1 MSETVAHQRVH
12 PATIPLRFLKEV
24 PSNLIGLPAIFG
36 IVSDVGLGTVL
47 LVAAATGAATFLV
60 NWLKWRNFRYGVGS
74 GDIVIESGLLHRT
87 RRSIPF
93 HRIQDIDIEQRLGQR
108 LFGLAKVRIETGG
121 SGKDEGVLD
130 SVSLAEADHLRSVL
144 RQVRGGASPA
154 AEAVA
159 AAPDALPIIAM
170 PLGRVLLSGLFN
182 FSLLYIAGL
191 FALLQS
197 FEPWLPFDIYD
208 PGRWMGLIGADV
220 AGRFTPVAIA
230 SVLVLAAALG
240 VVTGVLRILARDYGF
255 RLTLEEESRFR
266 RVRGLFTRS
275 QSVIARDRIQL
286 ALVTDGPVRR
296 LFDGADLSFQ
306 TLSAGA
312 EGSGRQSVAPF
323 ATTGEVEK
331 VLSLAGAYRLPRAGE
346 LQMVSRRHVLRV
358 VLAELLVPLPLL
370 LIAALFWP
378 AALLLLPLLVL
389 GAVGAVVSRR
399 FHLHGLR
406 NGLLLVRKGFWR
418 RRLWIVPAENVQAV
432 AVTRTLLQRWL
443 GLATLHADTAGA
455 ATFDYPRIVD
465 IRHDEAVALAARL
478 IER

>member
-1 MSETVAHQRVH
+1 MSETVADQHVH

-24 PSNLIGLPAIFG
+24 PSNLIGLPAIFAV
-36 IVSDVGLGTVL
+36 VSDVGLGTVL
-47 LVAAATGAATFLV
+47 LVAAATGVATFVV
-60 NWLKWRNFRYGVGS
+60 NWLKWRSFRYGVGET
-74 GDIVIESGLLHRT
+74 DLVIESGLLQRT

-144 RQVRGGASPA
+144 KQGRGGIAPA
-154 AEAVA
+154 TE
-159 AAPDALPIIAM
+159 APDALPIIAM

-191 FALLQS
+191 FAILQS

-208 PGRWMGLIGADV
+208 PGRWVGLIGADV
-220 AGRFTPVAIA
+220 TGRFSFVAIA

-240 VVTGVLRILARDYGF
+240 VLTGVLRILARDYGF

-275 QSVIARDRIQL
+275 ESVIARDRIQL

-312 EGSGRQSVAPF
+312 EESGRQSVAPF
-323 ATTGEVEK
+323 STTTEVAQI
-331 VLSLAGAYRLPRAGE
+331 LSLAGTYRLPHAGE
-346 LQMVSRRHVLRV
+346 LHMVSRRHVLRV

-370 LIAALFWP
+370 LVASLFWP
-378 AALLLLPLLVL
+378 AALLLLPLLGL

-399 FHLHGLR
+399 FHLHGFDG
-406 NGLLLVRKGFWR
+406 GLLFVRKGFWR
-418 RRLWIVPAENVQAV
+418 RRLWIVPATNVQGL
-432 AVTRTLLQRWL
+432 AVTRTWLQRRL
-443 GLATLHADTAGA
+443 GLATLHVDTAGA
-455 ATFDYPRIVD
+455 SVFDYPRIVD
-465 IRHDEAVALAARL
+465 IRHAEAVALATAL
-478 IER
+478 VER

>member
-1 MSETVAHQRVH
+1 MSQTVADQRVH

-24 PSNLIGLPAIFG
+24 PSNLIGLPAIFAV
-36 IVSDVGLGTVL
+36 VSDVGLGTVL
-47 LVAAATGAATFLV
+47 LVAAAAGVATFVV
-60 NWLKWRNFRYGVGS
+60 NWLRWRTFRYGVGS
-74 GDIVIESGLLHRT
+74 GDIVIESGFLHRT

-144 RQVRGGASPA
+144 KQARGGAAPV
-154 AEAVA
+154 AEAQ
-159 AAPDALPIIAM
+159 APDAIPIIAM

-191 FALLQS
+191 FAILQS

-208 PGRWMGLIGADV
+208 PGRWMGLIGADA
-220 AGRFTPVAIA
+220 AGRFSLVAIA
-230 SVLVLAAALG
+230 SVLVLAVALG

-266 RVRGLFTRS
+266 RIRGLFTRS

-312 EGSGRQSVAPF
+312 EESGRQSVAPF
-323 ATTGEVEK
+323 STTIEVEQ
-331 VLSLAGAYRLPRAGE
+331 VLSLAGAYRRPQASE
-346 LQMVSRRHVLRV
+346 LRMVSRRHVLRV
-358 VLAELLVPLPLL
+358 VLAELLVPLPLI

-378 AALLLLPLLVL
+378 AALLLLPLLAL
-389 GAVGAVVSRR
+389 GALGAVVSRR
-399 FHLHGLR
+399 FHLHGLGD
-406 NGLLLVRKGFWR
+406 GLLFVRKGFWR
-418 RRLWIVPAENVQAV
+418 RRLWIVPAANVQAV

-465 IRHDEAVALAARL
+465 IRHAEAVALAATL

>member
-1 MSETVAHQRVH
+1 VSETVADQRVH

-24 PSNLIGLPAIFG
+24 PSNLIGLPAIFAV
-36 IVSDVGLGTVL
+36 VSDVGLGTVL
-47 LVAAATGAATFLV
+47 LVAAATGVATFVV
-60 NWLKWRNFRYGVGS
+60 NWLKWRTFRYGVGN

-130 SVSLAEADHLRSVL
+130 SVSLAEADRLGRVL
-144 RQVRGGASPA
+144 KQARGGPAPVA
-154 AEAVA
+154 AEAQT
-159 AAPDALPIIAM
+159 PDALPIIAM

-191 FALLQS
+191 FAILQS

-208 PGRWMGLIGADV
+208 PGRWMGLVGADV
-220 AGRFTPVAIA
+220 AGRFSFVAIA
-230 SVLVLAAALG
+230 SVLVLAAGLG
-240 VVTGVLRILARDYGF
+240 VLTGVLRILARDYGF

-275 QSVIARDRIQL
+275 ESVIARDRIQL
-286 ALVTDGPVRR
+286 ALVTDGPVHR

-312 EGSGRQSVAPF
+312 EDSGRQSVAPF
-323 ATTGEVEK
+323 ATTTEVEQ
-331 VLSLAGAYRLPRAGE
+331 VLALAGAYRLPHPSE

-358 VLAELLVPLPLL
+358 VLAELLVPLPLIL
-370 LIAALFWP
+370 VAALFWP

-389 GAVGAVVSRR
+389 GAVGAVISRR
-399 FHLHGLR
+399 FYLHGLR
-406 NGLLLVRKGFWR
+406 DGLLFMRKGFWW
-418 RRLWIVPAENVQAV
+418 RRLWIVPAANVQAV

-465 IRHDEAVALAARL
+465 IRHDEAVAIAASL

>member
-1 MSETVAHQRVH
+1 MSETVADQRVH

-24 PSNLIGLPAIFG
+24 PSNLIGLPAIFAV
-36 IVSDVGLGTVL
+36 VSDVGLGTVL
-47 LVAAATGAATFLV
+47 LVAAATGAATLVV
-60 NWLKWRNFRYGVGS
+60 NWLKWRSFRYGVGS
-74 GDIVIESGLLHRT
+74 EDIVIESGLLHRT

-144 RQVRGGASPA
+144 RQVRGGAVPVAKA
-154 AEAVA
+154 AV
-159 AAPDALPIIAM
+159 PDALPIIAM
-170 PLGRVLLSGLFN
+170 PLGRVLLLGLFN

-220 AGRFTPVAIA
+220 AGRFSLVAIA

-296 LFDGADLSFQ
+296 LFDAADLSFQ

-323 ATTGEVEK
+323 ATTSEVEK

-358 VLAELLVPLPLL
+358 VLAELLVPLPLI

-378 AALLLLPLLVL
+378 AALLLLPLLLL

-399 FHLHGLR
+399 FHLHGLGD
-406 NGLLLVRKGFWR
+406 GLLFVRKGFWR

-465 IRHDEAVALAARL
+465 IRHDEAVALAATL